1 VRCFNHQD
9 QEAIGT
15 CKGCSKGLCINCAVD
30 LGHGL
35 ACKGVHEELVNTYN
49 AIVSKN
55 ARVQGVQS
63 RTTTVAPL
71 FYAFMGLVSVGFSIF
86 IDKKLLGFLSLM
98 GIGFL
103 VYAGVIY
110 QLNRKAFSEPKNEA

>member
-1 VRCFNHQD
+1 MRCFNHQD